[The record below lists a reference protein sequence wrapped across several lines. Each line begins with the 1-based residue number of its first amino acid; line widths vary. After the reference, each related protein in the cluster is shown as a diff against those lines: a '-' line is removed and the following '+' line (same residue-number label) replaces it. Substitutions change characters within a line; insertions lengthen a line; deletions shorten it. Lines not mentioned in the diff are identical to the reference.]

1 MANSEHI
8 LVVDDEPEIR
18 DLIERYLCKQ
28 GYRVSTASDGKEMRR
43 IIADDPAD
51 LVILDLVMPGEDGL
65 QQAGYLR
72 ANSSVGIIML
82 TGKSDLV
89 DRIVGLEMGADDY
102 LPKPFELRELLARVR
117 SVLRRAAGAAAA
129 TPAESDIAA
138 FDGWQLEIGSRRLM
152 SPEGLDVL
160 LTTDEFSLLATM
172 VHNPNRVMSRDR
184 LLDLARNREQE
195 PFDRSIDVL
204 VHRLRRKIEIDP
216 KNPALIKTV
225 RGGGYLFT
233 PDVTRL

>member
-1 MANSEHI
+1 MAYSEHI

-18 DLIERYLCKQ
+18 DLIERYLTNQ
-28 GYRVSTASDGKEMRR
+28 GYRVSTAPDGKEMRR
-43 IIADDPAD
+43 IVTGDPVD
-51 LVILDLVMPGEDGL
+51 LVILDLVMPGEDGVR
-65 QQAGYLR
+65 QAGYLR
-72 ANSSVGIIML
+72 ANYSVGIIML
-82 TGKSDLV
+82 TSKTDLV
-89 DRIVGLEMGADDY
+89 DRVVGLEMGADDY

-117 SVLRRAAGAAAA
+117 SVLRRSSGAAAA
-129 TPAESDIAA
+129 TPAESDIVA
-138 FDGWQLEIGSRRLM
+138 FNGWRLEIGSRRLM
-152 SPEGLDVL
+152 SPDGLDVA
-160 LTTDEFSLLATM
+160 LTTAEFSLLAAM

-184 LLDLARNREQE
+184 LLDIAGNREQE

-233 PDVTRL
+233 PDVTKL